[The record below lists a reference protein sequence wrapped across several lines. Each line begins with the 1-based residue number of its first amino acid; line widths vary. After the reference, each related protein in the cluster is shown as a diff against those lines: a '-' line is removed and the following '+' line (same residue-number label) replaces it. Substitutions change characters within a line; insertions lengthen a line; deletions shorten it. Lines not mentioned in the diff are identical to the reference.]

1 MRRIPILE
9 LCAGYG
15 GLGRAVEAL
24 TGDRVRYVAESDPHA
39 ALILAI
45 RYPRAPNLGDIT
57 RIDWSAIAGQVD
69 IITAGFPCQDI
80 SNAGKR
86 AGLHGERSGIWANVL
101 EAVRVLRPNLVFLE
115 NVAAIRR
122 RGLPDVL
129 GGLASIGYD
138 ARWCCFRA
146 SGAGAAHVRDR
157 WFCIASPATDPDSIG
172 RYTGAGLREG

>member
-1 MRRIPILE
+1 MPILE

-24 TGDRVRYVAESDPHA
+24 TGERVRYVAEIDPYASLITA
-39 ALILAI
+39 A

-57 RIDWSAIAGQVD
+57 QVDWSALAGQVD

-86 AGLHGERSGIWANVL
+86 VGLNGERSGIWSSVL
-101 EAVRVLRPNLVFLE
+101 ESVRVLRPRLVFLE

-122 RGLPDVL
+122 RGLAEVL
-129 GGLASIGYD
+129 GGLATIGYD

-146 SGAGAAHVRDR
+146 SGTGAAHVRDR
-157 WFCIASPATDPDSIG
+157 WFCIATPTADPNGVG
-172 RYTGAGLREG
+172 RITGTGLREG